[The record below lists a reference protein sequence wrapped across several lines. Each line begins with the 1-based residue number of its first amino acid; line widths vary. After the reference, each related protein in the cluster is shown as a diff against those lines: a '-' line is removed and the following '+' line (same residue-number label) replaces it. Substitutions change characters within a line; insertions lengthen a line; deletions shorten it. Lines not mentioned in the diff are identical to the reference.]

1 MDTVIRRLGAATLL
15 AALVGALAAP
25 WLAPDVGEQ
34 QFRDYLYAPPMR
46 VRVVD
51 ADGHWH
57 APFVHRWRLADRVMR
72 SFDEDR
78 SERYPL
84 RWFVDGRLVG
94 LDSAAGQP
102 LLLLGGDGLGRD
114 LLSRLL
120 LGARTTLGVA
130 FLAAIGAVLIGVLV
144 GGVAGYAG
152 GIVDETLMRFAD
164 LVLVLPTIY
173 AVLALRAVL
182 PPVLSVGA
190 VFWLLVGLLALVGWP
205 YVARGVRAIV
215 AAERGREYTL
225 AAIAVGAGPIRILAI
240 HLLPA
245 TRGFL
250 TAQATLLLPAFILA
264 EATLSYVGLGF
275 APPAASWGAM
285 LSEASNISAI
295 ADFPWLLSPAAAII
309 AVVLAVNLASG
320 AGARGGAFGA
330 LARSRRATPR
340 GAA

>member
-1 MDTVIRRLGAATLL
+1 MVTRIFGATLL
-15 AALVGALAAP
+15 IAVFGGALAGPWIAP
-25 WLAPDVGEQ
+25 HSGEE

-46 VRVVD
+46 VRILD
-51 ADGHWH
+51 REGRWR

-72 SFDEDR
+72 TFQEDR
-78 SERYPL
+78 SERHPL
-84 RWFVDGRLVG
+84 RWFVGGRLVG
-94 LDSAAGQP
+94 LDAAAEQP

-114 LLSRLL
+114 MLSRLL

-130 FLAAIGAVLIGVLV
+130 FLAAIGAVLIGVAV
-144 GGVAGYAG
+144 GGLAGYAG
-152 GIVDETLMRFAD
+152 GMVDESLMRFAD

-182 PPVLSVGA
+182 PSVLSTA
-190 VFWLLVGLLALVGWP
+190 TVFWLLVGLLSLVAWP

-225 AAIAVGAGPIRILAI
+225 AAVAVGAGPVRILVT

-250 TAQATLLLPAFILA
+250 TVQATLLLPAFILA
-264 EATLSYVGLGF
+264 EATLSYVGVGF
-275 APPAASWGAM
+275 AQPASSWGAM
-285 LSEASNISAI
+285 LRDASNISTI

-309 AVVLAVNLASG
+309 VVVFAVNVVSG
-320 AGARGGAFGA
+320 AGGRGGALGA
-330 LARSRRATPR
+330 LTR
-340 GAA
+340 

>member
-1 MDTVIRRLGAATLL
+1 MEAATRIFGATILL
-15 AALVGALAAP
+15 AALVAIVAAP
-25 WLAPDVGEQ
+25 WLAPHPGDQ

-46 VRVVD
+46 VRVID
-51 ADGHWH
+51 TDGRWR

-72 SFDEDR
+72 TFDEDR

-84 RWFVDGRLVG
+84 RWFIDGRVVG
-94 LDSAAGQP
+94 LDPTAGQP

-130 FLAAIGAVLIGVLV
+130 LLAAVGAVLIGVLI

-152 GIVDETLMRFAD
+152 GIVDETLMRLAD

-182 PPVLSVGA
+182 PLVLSTRA
-190 VFWLLVGLLALVGWP
+190 VFWLLVSLLAVVAWP

-225 AAIAVGAGPIRILAI
+225 ASIAVGAGPLRILAT

-250 TAQATLLLPAFILA
+250 IVQATLLLPAFILA
-264 EATLSYVGLGF
+264 EATLSYIGLGF
-275 APPAASWGAM
+275 APPAASWGVM
-285 LSEASNISAI
+285 LREASNISAI

-309 AVVLAVNLASG
+309 AVVFAVNVVSG
-320 AGARGGAFGA
+320 AGTKGGALGA
-330 LARSRRATPR
+330 ITPSRRSVPNT
-340 GAA
+340 

>member
-190 VFWLLVGLLALVGWP
+190 VFWLLVGLWALVGWP

-264 EATLSYVGLGF
+264 KGRSPMWGWGSRRQRPVGGPCSARRRTL
-275 APPAASWGAM
+275 APSPTSRGC
-285 LSEASNISAI
+285 SAR
-295 ADFPWLLSPAAAII
+295 PRRLSP
-309 AVVLAVNLASG
+309 SCW
-320 AGARGGAFGA
+320 R
-330 LARSRRATPR
+330 
-340 GAA
+340 

>member
-25 WLAPDVGEQ
+25 WLAPHVGEQ

-215 AAERGREYTL
+215 AAERGPSVFSRYICCPRRGGSLPHKRRCCCRRSSWRRRRSPMWGWGSRRQRPVGGPCSARRRTL
-225 AAIAVGAGPIRILAI
+225 APS
-240 HLLPA
+240 P
-245 TRGFL
+245 TSRGC
-250 TAQATLLLPAFILA
+250 
-264 EATLSYVGLGF
+264 
-275 APPAASWGAM
+275 
-285 LSEASNISAI
+285 SAR
-295 ADFPWLLSPAAAII
+295 PRRLSP
-309 AVVLAVNLASG
+309 SCW
-320 AGARGGAFGA
+320 R
-330 LARSRRATPR
+330 
-340 GAA
+340 

>member
-1 MDTVIRRLGAATLL
+1 MDAVIRRLGATTLL

-25 WLAPDVGEQ
+25 WLAPHPGNQ

-46 VRVVD
+46 VR
-51 ADGHWH
+51 
-57 APFVHRWRLADRVMR
+57 
-72 SFDEDR
+72 
-78 SERYPL
+78 
-84 RWFVDGRLVG
+84 
-94 LDSAAGQP
+94 
-102 LLLLGGDGLGRD
+102 
-114 LLSRLL
+114 
-120 LGARTTLGVA
+120 
-130 FLAAIGAVLIGVLV
+130 VLV

-182 PPVLSVGA
+182 PPVLSVGT
-190 VFWLLVGLLALVGWP
+190 VFWLLVGLLTLAGWP

-215 AAERGREYTL
+215 AVERGREYTL

-240 HLLPA
+240 HLVPA

-330 LARSRRATPR
+330 LARSRRETSRGPR
-340 GAA
+340 RTCASVAVGPASRFGLR